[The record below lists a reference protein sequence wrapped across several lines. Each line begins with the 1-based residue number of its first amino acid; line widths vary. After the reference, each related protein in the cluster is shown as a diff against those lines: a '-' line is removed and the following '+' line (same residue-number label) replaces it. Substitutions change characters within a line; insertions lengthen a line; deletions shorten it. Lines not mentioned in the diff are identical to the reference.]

1 MKDLVEEAAALQV
14 LLEGQGW
21 DFCFIGGLAIQRWSE
36 PRLTKDMDLTLIT
49 GFGDE
54 EPFVDFLLA
63 HYTPRRTDAREFA
76 LTYRVLLL
84 QTASG
89 IGIDIALAGLPF
101 EETAVR
107 RSIPVEYAPGI
118 RLRTCS
124 AEDLIVM
131 KAFADRP
138 QDRIDLRGILVRQGT
153 GNLDWKHIWDHL
165 TPLVEVKESPE
176 ILSHLKGLLAAVRES
191 ECS

>member
-1 MKDLVEEAAALQV
+1 MKDLVEEAAELQV
-14 LLEGQGW
+14 LLEAQGW

-36 PRLTKDMDLTLIT
+36 PRLTKDMDLTLLT
-49 GFGDE
+49 GFGGE

-63 HYTPRRTDAREFA
+63 HYTPRRADARDFA
-76 LTYRVLLL
+76 LAYRVLLL

-101 EETAVR
+101 EETAVG

-118 RLRTCS
+118 RLRTCT

-153 GNLDWKHIWDHL
+153 ENLDWSYIWQQL
-165 TPLVEVKESPE
+165 SPLVELKESPE
-176 ILSHLKGLLAAVRES
+176 ILSHLKGLLTAVRES
-191 ECS
+191 EGS